1 MLYKVKPG
9 HVQSRAIRLFGDMQY
24 QNTNFK
30 STLSHV
36 LRAKDKIT
44 RCKIAAKF
52 KQQIKY
58 PKTHSSGFLRK
69 CPLDY

>member
-1 MLYKVKPG
+1 MLYKVKPV
-9 HVQSRAIRLFGDMQY
+9 HVQSRAIRLARDMQY
-24 QNTNFK
+24 QNTSFK
-30 STLSHV
+30 STLLRV

-44 RCKIAAKF
+44 RCKIAEKF

-58 PKTHSSGFLRK
+58 PKTHSSAFLRK